1 VNEPPAPRTLRLVIE
16 YDGTGLAG
24 WQRQA
29 GQATVQGWLEK
40 AFHAMTGQDILVR
53 GAGRTDAGVHAEGQ
67 VASVELASNIPALGF
82 LRGLNTFLPPE
93 IAVLEV
99 SDVPAGFDAR
109 HHARGKI
116 YRYQVWNH
124 PVRSPRLARYVWH
137 VYDPLD
143 THPMREAA
151 AVLLGEHDFRA
162 FRSSDCDRTNTVR
175 ILRRLDVRRCGSL
188 ISIEVEGTAFLRNM
202 VRILAGTLVAVGRG
216 KMAAPDVAAVL
227 QSGDRTKAGVTA
239 PPSGLALMRVRTKAG
254 VTAPPSGLALMRV
267 IY

>member
-1 VNEPPAPRTLRLVIE
+1 VTTPAASRTLRLVVE
-16 YDGTGLAG
+16 YDGTGYAG

-40 AFHAMTGQDILVR
+40 AFHAMTGQEVLVR

-67 VASVELASNIPALGF
+67 VASVEITSNIPSLGF
-82 LRGLNTFLPPE
+82 LRGLNTLLPPE

-99 SDVPAGFDAR
+99 SDVAAGFNAR

-124 PVRSPRLARYVWH
+124 PVRSPRFARHSWH
-137 VYDPLD
+137 VYDALD

-151 AVLLGEHDFRA
+151 QALLGEHDFRA

-175 ILRRLDVRRCGSL
+175 ILRRFDVRRDGPMVSF
-188 ISIEVEGTAFLRNM
+188 EVEGTAFLRNM
-202 VRILAGTLVAVGRG
+202 VRILVGTLVGVGKG
-216 KMAAPDVAAVL
+216 KLTVAEVKAL
-227 QSGDRTKAGVTA
+227 LTSGDRTKAGVTA
-239 PPSGLALMRVRTKAG
+239 PANGLCLV
-254 VTAPPSGLALMRV
+254 RV

>member
-1 VNEPPAPRTLRLVIE
+1 MDEPKPRTLRLVVE

-24 WQRQA
+24 WQRQD
-29 GQATVQGWLEK
+29 GQPTVQGWLEK
-40 AFHAMTGQDILVR
+40 AFQHMTGQAPLVR

-67 VASVELASNIPALGF
+67 VASVELVSRIPALGF
-82 LRGLNTFLPPE
+82 LRGLNTHLPPQ

-124 PVRSPRLARYVWH
+124 PVRSPRLCRYAWH

-143 THPMREAA
+143 LHAMREAA
-151 AVLLGEHDFRA
+151 AALLGEHDFRA

-175 ILRRLDVRRCGSL
+175 ILRRIELARSAALVT
-188 ISIEVEGTAFLRNM
+188 IEVEGTAFLRNM
-202 VRILAGTLVAVGRG
+202 VRIIAGTLVGVGKG
-216 KMAAPDVAAVL
+216 KMTAADVARVL
-227 QSGDRTKAGVTA
+227 ASGDRTKAGVTA
-239 PPSGLALMRVRTKAG
+239 PACGLTLVK
-254 VTAPPSGLALMRV
+254 V